1 MPTVIDIACTTMVG
15 EAALPN
21 NTEKGRSGKRKTKLC
36 RPSKQHVE
44 RG

>member
-21 NTEKGRSGKRKTKLC
+21 NTEKGRSGKRKKKT
-36 RPSKQHVE
+36 
-44 RG
+44 